1 MTQSTT
7 VTSETHEQQLR
18 RLTMEVEALRRRLQ
32 TAQKLATVGTMTA
45 MVAHEFNNILTPII
59 NYAQLARNNPA
70 LTEKAIARAAEGGQR
85 ASNICNAI
93 LNFTKDDSQEPTET
107 HLTELVR
114 QTIEAMGRDPQRD
127 AIELTVDI
135 PPSLSLATRPT
146 ELQQILLN
154 LLLNARAAVLDGTG
168 PRSISIGARRTDQG
182 VAVEVRDSGVGI
194 NPQDLPR
201 IFDPFFTTR
210 DSPESGAKGHG
221 LGLTFCRDAIADL
234 GGRISVTS
242 TPGSGAAFTVHLP
255 GR

>member
-1 MTQSTT
+1 MTQLTS
-7 VTSETHEQQLR
+7 VTGETHQEQLH
-18 RLTMEVEALRRRLQ
+18 RLTLEVEALRRQLH

-70 LTEKAIARAAEGGQR
+70 MAEKAIARAAEGGQR
-85 ASNICNAI
+85 ASDICNAI
-93 LNFTKDDSQEPTET
+93 LNLTGDDSQEPTET
-107 HLTELVR
+107 NIADIVR
-114 QTIEAMGRDPQRD
+114 QTIDAMGRDPQRD
-127 AIELTVDI
+127 AIELTLEI
-135 PPSLSLATRPT
+135 QPSLSLVTRPT

-168 PRSISIGARRTDQG
+168 ARTVCVAARRTDQG

-194 NPQDLPR
+194 DPKDLPR

-210 DSPESGAKGHG
+210 NSPKTGVKGHG
-221 LGLTFCRDAIADL
+221 LGLTFCRDAVTAL

-242 TPGSGAAFTVHLP
+242 TPASGATFTIQLP
-255 GR
+255 DL